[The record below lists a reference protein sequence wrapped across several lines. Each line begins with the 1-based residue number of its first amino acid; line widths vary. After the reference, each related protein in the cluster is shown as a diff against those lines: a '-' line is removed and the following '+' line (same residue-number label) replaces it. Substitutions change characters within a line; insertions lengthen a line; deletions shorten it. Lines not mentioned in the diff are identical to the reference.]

1 MAFPC
6 LRIPPSKESCAPPA
20 GNPKTQEIRHPHPA
34 FLQNRLLAQVKSQR
48 SINRFRILHGRLIG
62 KLLIK
67 GPHALVRRPPG
78 GLFALGGFGL
88 VLLHFDLKISHHG
101 TTPATRTTFDST
113 VACAEKMA
121 TPRKFRSRDSLDHV
135 AHRMRPPPIGCGIV
149 SAARWRFDAV
159 HARPHLSLS
168 RIMPCLTGRLWRVL
182 SGSATTGRRR
192 AQ

>member
-67 GPHALVRRPPG
+67 GPLGLVRRLPG

-88 VLLHFDLKISHHG
+88 VLLHFGLKISHHG
-101 TTPATRTTFDST
+101 LPATRTTFDST
-113 VACAEKMA
+113 VAWAEKMA
-121 TPRKFRSRDSLDHV
+121 TLRKCRSPAGAVFFWRRV
-135 AHRMRPPPIGCGIV
+135 EGRIACPP
-149 SAARWRFDAV
+149 
-159 HARPHLSLS
+159 
-168 RIMPCLTGRLWRVL
+168 
-182 SGSATTGRRR
+182 
-192 AQ
+192 